1 MKLRRRGVCL
11 GAAQRE
17 LECKQRR
24 CGSFR
29 RPISLVVD
37 GIEKRHEHVAEQV
50 HVGICKKDCC
60 VYARFISRWK
70 YRFSSDQRSQAPLS
84 SVSTGVGDQ
93 PGTLSDLAFLP
104 PEVRGTRNS
113 LVELAVCRWNIVR
126 RNGNYLK
133 RLKCCILLFFQ
144 FFRISTPDCKFATNK

>member
-1 MKLRRRGVCL
+1 MVNVYKATKNVKRSFLMPQANIRKLESGCNSGCIPNCQRNNPEINKATRL
-11 GAAQRE
+11 PKAAK
-17 LECKQRR
+17 LLAKIC
-24 CGSFR
+24 
-29 RPISLVVD
+29 ISKSNLLL
-37 GIEKRHEHVAEQV
+37 H
-50 HVGICKKDCC
+50 
-60 VYARFISRWK
+60 ARFIPRWK

-113 LVELAVCRWNIVR
+113 LVEPATCAGNIVR

-133 RLKCCILLFFQ
+133 Y
-144 FFRISTPDCKFATNK
+144 

>member
-1 MKLRRRGVCL
+1 MGTTPVRNVANSARGATLSWRREGRSVAQCKSVTTSAGV
-11 GAAQRE
+11 AAGVDIR
-17 LECKQRR
+17 KQH
-24 CGSFR
+24 
-29 RPISLVVD
+29 LLL
-37 GIEKRHEHVAEQV
+37 H
-50 HVGICKKDCC
+50 
-60 VYARFISRWK
+60 ARFISRWK

-113 LVELAVCRWNIVR
+113 LVEPATCAGNIVR

-133 RLKCCILLFFQ
+133 Y
-144 FFRISTPDCKFATNK
+144 

>member
-1 MKLRRRGVCL
+1 MPGDKSTVRWLLPIARIYVPRALYASAPKCQAHSP
-11 GAAQRE
+11 AALSVTHTQAT
-17 LECKQRR
+17 R
-24 CGSFR
+24 CD
-29 RPISLVVD
+29 VV
-37 GIEKRHEHVAEQV
+37 A
-50 HVGICKKDCC
+50 ICKNDSV

-113 LVELAVCRWNIVR
+113 LVELATCR
-126 RNGNYLK
+126 
-133 RLKCCILLFFQ
+133 
-144 FFRISTPDCKFATNK
+144 